1 MLKFKDLPL
10 DIDTD
15 KAFEDGF
22 AGAITMQS
30 DNFGGQSVEYYNPL
44 NKNKGV
50 ERIALAFQA
59 KAEAISKVA
68 PGGSIN
74 TQTGGAGTAGTALI
88 PVFVDPTIV
97 DRTIR
102 ETPLRNIFP
111 RRAIRGL
118 TYDYIPLTAKGGAV
132 WALELQAI
140 ADQEDTYDRVS
151 VGVKFL
157 YAKGRVSGPAV
168 AGMRGFI
175 DASQL
180 DLSVKSITIME
191 AEEEMIINGD
201 ASTNPEE
208 PDGLIQL
215 ISSNT
220 TSLGGGVPTLAQ
232 FRAEFATSYNNNGEI
247 NLAVMDATTHN
258 YVKGLLLDLQR
269 QISNP
274 SEAALGFGIPAAF
287 EFDGVMFI
295 RDKFMPTTAGSR
307 RILFLDTRFIFMAVL
322 QDLTYEEKASENDSA
337 VYLLKEY
344 LTFVLTHEAACTM
357 MTSIQ

>member
-1 MLKFKDLPL
+1 MLKFNDVPF
-10 DIDTD
+10 DVDTN
-15 KAFEDGF
+15 KAFEEGF
-22 AGAITMQS
+22 AGALTLS
-30 DNFGGQSVEYYNPL
+30 ADKGELTRSAEYYNPWTKN
-44 NKNKGV
+44 NKLQHISMKFA
-50 ERIALAFQA
+50 E
-59 KAEAISKVA
+59 KAELNKVA

-74 TQTGGAGTAGTALI
+74 TQTGGPGTAGTALI
-88 PVFVDPTIV
+88 PIFVDPTIV

-102 ETPLRNIFP
+102 EAPIRAVTP

-151 VGVKFL
+151 VPVKYL
-157 YAKGRVSGPAV
+157 YAKGRISGPAT

-180 DLSVKSITIME
+180 DLSVKSVSIIE
-191 AEEEMIINGD
+191 AEEDMIINGD

-220 TSLGGGVPTLAQ
+220 TAVSGLPTLAGI
-232 FRAEFATSYNNNGEI
+232 RAEFATSYNNNGQI
-247 NLAVMDATTHN
+247 SLAVTDATTHN
-258 YVKGLLLDLQR
+258 YIKGLLLDIQR
-269 QISNP
+269 QVTNP
-274 SEAALGFGIPAAF
+274 SMATLGFGIPDAF

-295 RDKFMPTTAGSR
+295 RDKFMPTGGSAK
-307 RILFLDTRFIFMAVL
+307 RILFLDMRFIFMAVL
-322 QDLTYEEKASENDSA
+322 QDLTFEEKASENDSA
-337 VYLLKEY
+337 VYILKEY
-344 LTFVLTHEAACTM
+344 ITFVLTHEAACTQ
-357 MTSIQ
+357 MTTID